1 MSASD
6 LLAGLI
12 PQQFKLLAAAGAA
25 AALVGAL
32 AWYQHHLVEE
42 GRIEANA
49 KHALADA
56 ARERAE
62 YEAVKLANSQVA
74 SRQAAL
80 DAALAALADR
90 ERDLHEQQRHNAALQ
105 SDLAAGRVRLPVA
118 VTLAGGHPAGQGEG
132 GAAAGLDPQP
142 EAGAELDPQAAG
154 RVVEL
159 TGTGDAAIVRL
170 NACIVA
176 YDAAAKAVNP

>member
-1 MSASD
+1 MNASE

-12 PQQFKLLAAAGAA
+12 PPEARWIAAAGAA
-25 AALVGAL
+25 AAVIGGLL
-32 AWYQHHLVEE
+32 AYQHHLVEQ
-42 GRIEANA
+42 GRAQA
-49 KHALADA
+49 DARHALADA
-56 ARERAE
+56 ARERAA
-62 YEAVKLANSQVA
+62 YKAVALANSQVA
-74 SRQAAL
+74 ERQAAL

-90 ERDLHEQQRHNAALQ
+90 ERDLHEQQRHNAAVQ

-118 VTLAGGHPAGQGEG
+118 AICPGSHPAVQGEG

-142 EAGAELDPQAAG
+142 AAAAELDPQAAG
-154 RVVEL
+154 RLVEL
-159 TGTGDAAIVRL
+159 TGTGDDAIVRL